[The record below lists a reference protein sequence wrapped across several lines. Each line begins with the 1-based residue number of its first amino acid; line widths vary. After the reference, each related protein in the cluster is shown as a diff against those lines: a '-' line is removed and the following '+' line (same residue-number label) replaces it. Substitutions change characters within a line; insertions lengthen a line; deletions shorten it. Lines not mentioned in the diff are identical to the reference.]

1 MAQQMAT
8 EWLAVKLFNAA
19 PYPSVWDKYI
29 EQAKEMEKQQMMSFA
44 NWCRIH
50 DSTHEN
56 EIWTIQQLFD
66 KYNNET
72 FKK

>member
-1 MAQQMAT
+1 MAQLAV
-8 EWLAVKLFNAA
+8 EWLATYLKSITFLNCDEV
-19 PYPSVWDKYI
+19 I
-29 EQAKEMEKQQMMSFA
+29 QQAKEMEKQQMMSFA

-50 DSTHEN
+50 DKTHQN
-56 EIWTIQQLFD
+56 EIWTIWQLFD

>member
-1 MAQQMAT
+1 MTQQMAT

-19 PYPSVWDKYI
+19 PYPSVWDKFI
-29 EQAKEMEKQQMMSFA
+29 EQSKEMEKQQMMSFA

-50 DSTHEN
+50 DSAHEN
-56 EIWTIQQLFD
+56 ESWTIQQLFD

-72 FKK
+72 SNN